1 MKLIAYL
8 KWLWM
13 WMLLELTIR
22 AARRSHAKLLAKK
35 EHTLRTS
42 LFPWPALMSID
53 NQLEKSQERIDR
65 LELFKITIL

>member
-13 WMLLELTIR
+13 WMLLELTLR
-22 AARRSHAKLLAKK
+22 AARRSHAKLLATK
-35 EHTLRTS
+35 ENLLRTS
-42 LFPWPALMSID
+42 LFPWPTLMSID
-53 NQLEKSQERIDR
+53 IQLEKSQKRINR